1 MPFQEFMVLQPLII
15 RCKDLCAAVAA
26 ATRRTYLWR
35 TKGVAAMDV
44 PLLSRDSAFTSRGMQ
59 CNLIPQ
65 LRLGGIALLLVV
77 IAIAY
82 GVNPTPPAYAAVRS
96 PRLVSLDF
104 QSVQAPLVSPGLV
117 CIGGEHAALELNS
130 ESLRQLAIAHREC
143 GFKFIRFHGVLA
155 PDMKDVARAGN
166 GKLVYH
172 WGKIDRLYSD
182 LLRAGVKPIVELSFM
197 PTALAS
203 GKQTVFFYHGNITMP
218 QSMAQWSSFIT
229 AFVGH
234 LERRFGRAQVRSWY
248 FEVWNEPNYSAF
260 FTKGFHSYMALYA
273 ATARAVKSVDE
284 QLRVGGPATSGLGW
298 INRFIKHC
306 YTQHVPLDFISA
318 HTYGCGPHRWADGA
332 KGLRVNGDPSSIS
345 GGITEVL
352 GKIHK
357 SPFPRLPLLITEW
370 GPSYSSR
377 DPMHDTYFQA
387 VYLLE
392 NLKQVGT
399 GPRIMSY
406 WALSDIFDEDG
417 PQVRPFEGGFG
428 LFNPQG
434 IEKPSFFALKYLHE
448 IRGRQ
453 IADADQESWATRRGG
468 GISFLAWDYRWP
480 RQTSPDHIFFKQQHP
495 STPAR
500 PLILK
505 IIHVPAGRYRLEM
518 FREGYRHNDAYTRY
532 EKMGSPAR
540 LNQWQL
546 SRLRVATADKP
557 VVDHPVLVNN
567 VGTFRQ
573 VIPMRSNGVILLRL
587 VPQR

>member
-1 MPFQEFMVLQPLII
+1 MIQRLSI
-15 RCKDLCAAVAA
+15 RFKYLCAAMAA
-26 ATRRTYLWR
+26 ATRREYLWR
-35 TKGVAAMDV
+35 TRSAAATDGCF
-44 PLLSRDSAFTSRGMQ
+44 LSRERDFTKRGMP
-59 CNLIPQ
+59 CNLIPK
-65 LRLGGIALLLVV
+65 LRLRAMLLLLVGMTV
-77 IAIAY
+77 AY
-82 GVNPTPPAYAAVRS
+82 RVQLAPPAYAAVRS

-104 QSVQAPLVSPGLV
+104 QSVQTPLISPGLA

-130 ESLRQLAIAHREC
+130 ESLRQLAIAHQEC

-155 PDMKDVARAGN
+155 PDMKDVARANN

-172 WGKIDRLYSD
+172 WGKIDRLYSA

-234 LERRFGRAQVRSWY
+234 LERRFGRAEVRSWY
-248 FEVWNEPNYSAF
+248 FEVWNEPNYAAF
-260 FTKGFHSYMALYA
+260 FTKKFNSYMALYA
-273 ATARAVKSVDE
+273 ATARAVKSVDK

-298 INRFIKHC
+298 INRFIKNC
-306 YTQHVPLDFISA
+306 RTQHVPLDFISA
-318 HTYGCGPHRWADGA
+318 HTYGCGPHHWADGA
-332 KGLRVNGDPSSIS
+332 KGLCVNGDPSSIS
-345 GGITEVL
+345 GGINWVL

-377 DPMHDTYFQA
+377 DPVHDTYFQA

-468 GISFLAWDYRWP
+468 GVSFLAWDYRWP
-480 RQTSPDHIFFKQQHP
+480 RQTSPDHIFFKQAHP
-495 STPAR
+495 SAPAR

-505 IIHVPAGRYRLEM
+505 IIHVPAGRYLLEI
-518 FREGYRHNDAYTRY
+518 FREGYGHNDAYTLY
-532 EKMGSPAR
+532 QKMGSPAR
-540 LNQWQL
+540 LNPWQL
-546 SRLRVATADKP
+546 SRMRVATADKP
-557 VVDHPVLVNN
+557 VVVHVVLVNKSD
-567 VGTFRQ
+567 VFRQ
-573 VIPMRSNGVILLRL
+573 VVPMRSNGIVLLRL